1 MDPPVKAGP
10 LLLQQPPGGLRL
22 GAKRWKKSWFVLYPA
37 SSHGVARLEFFDC
50 KEGAVAADRVCTKR
64 LDKKIVR
71 LADCV
76 SIAPAPECSAKEG
89 LSVFRL
95 ETSERTYV
103 FAAEP
108 QEVTEW
114 VARLC
119 ETAFPGSPGQAG
131 QPPAERGRER
141 ALEMA
146 TNSIYDSREEVSEF
160 RVTVQKTEAAERCRL
175 RGPYVLRASRSSLA
189 LAEPHS
195 SSPLY
200 TWPYRLLRR
209 YGRDKVMFSF
219 EAGRRCESGPGNF
232 AFETKQGNE
241 IFHVVQAAI
250 QAQKAQVEEN
260 RQSSGSLDA
269 EAAGVAHIQS
279 TLANLFGLE
288 GEGPGPEQW
297 PTRKA
302 LTAKLSLA
310 LEKETAVRE
319 PPAQWPC
326 TPPRSPLPGVPS
338 EDVANVYAEPLDA
351 VKGSRPRPDTL
362 YADPV
367 DTRREGGVGQESWPQ
382 ATKVLYEQVGPG
394 PSSHQGLSSG
404 KVHIYDE
411 PEGRALLPA
420 PASAPAAIYD
430 EACLPCEAWR
440 TQARES
446 QAGYELP
453 FLPGAGD
460 YAVPAFHQ
468 KAGPKAPKP
477 CPAPKLPRARRK
489 SPQPGSN
496 GAPRAPSAPERN
508 GLLGGS
514 GNSSNNNS
522 NASREL
528 LAGEHGTEEPLY
540 SRVLRL
546 PPGRAGHPGPEQS
559 VDGSRPASVYEDL
572 GEI

>member
-1 MDPPVKAGP
+1 RTACKRETPAFLYSLTCRVC
-10 LLLQQPPGGLRL
+10 LQ
-22 GAKRWKKSWFVLYPA
+22 RWKKSWFVLYPA

-119 ETAFPGSPGQAG
+119 ETAFPVSGLEAL
-131 QPPAERGRER
+131 R

-146 TNSIYDSREEVSEF
+146 TNSIYDSREEGRSF

-269 EAAGVAHIQS
+269 EAAG
-279 TLANLFGLE
+279 
-288 GEGPGPEQW
+288 
-297 PTRKA
+297 
-302 LTAKLSLA
+302 
-310 LEKETAVRE
+310 
-319 PPAQWPC
+319 WPC